1 MFQKIIYHNKVRFIQ
16 VMQGWFN
23 MRKSINVIHHIRLR
37 NKNQVI
43 TADAEQVV

>member
-23 MRKSINVIHHIRLR
+23 IRKPVNVIHHIRLR
-37 NKNQVI
+37 HKNKVI
-43 TADAEQVV
+43 TTDTEQVV